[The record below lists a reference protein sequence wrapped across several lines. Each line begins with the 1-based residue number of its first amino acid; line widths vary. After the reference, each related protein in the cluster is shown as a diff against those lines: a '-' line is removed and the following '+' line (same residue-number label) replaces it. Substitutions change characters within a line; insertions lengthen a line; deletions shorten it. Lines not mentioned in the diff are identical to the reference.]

1 MPHHWKFFRTGGL
14 IQAALRTPADLQSL
28 DELDP
33 KLWVALGCPV
43 KGLEIDEKTLALI
56 DTDGDGRVREP
67 DIIAAAKWATAQLKN
82 PELML
87 ESADGL
93 PLSAIDASTE
103 SGRAL
108 VSAAR
113 LVLTNLGTPQVE
125 TLTVATFTFPKD
137 FYSATRING
146 DGVIAPETAADAETK
161 QLIEEIMA
169 AMGSTKGKT
178 GAVGV
183 TPDQVQAFFT
193 ELNGYSDWA
202 TTGTSADLRVLGDQT
217 DTAYAAVAAVRSK
230 VDDYFTRCRL
240 IGFDLRAAEA
250 VNRPAD
256 DYLTLAAKNLSLR
269 GSPVGGP
276 AGPASAASD
285 LANFPIAL
293 AAPNAPFPL
302 TTGINPAWVDAVARL
317 RSEAIAVAFG
327 PDKATLTESEWVD
340 LSGRFAAYE
349 KWLSTKPGGKVAAID
364 WARANE
370 ILDGKG
376 RAGLDALLGRDAEL
390 APGFD
395 SLVDLERLVRY
406 RRDLNTILH
415 NFVNFADFYSK
426 DAMAVFQ
433 AGQLYLD
440 ARSCELCVKVDDPAS
455 HSVIAAMSKLCI
467 AYVDCKR
474 PGATMKIA
482 ACFTQGDSDYLFVG
496 RNGIFIDRQGRDWD
510 ATITKL
516 IDNPISIRQ
525 AFLNPYKKFVQFIE
539 DQLSKRAAAADT
551 LVTGALTSAATAPA
565 AGAAPAPPPKFDIGT
580 IAAIGVAVGGISA
593 AVAGLFSAIFGLGK
607 WMPLGVLGL
616 ILLISAPS
624 MFIAWLKLRQRTL
637 GPLLEAS
644 GWAIN
649 GRVKI
654 NIPLGKS
661 LTAMATLPP
670 GSERSFKDP
679 YQDRASFWRWFFF
692 WVLIGIL
699 AGALVF
705 AKADNQWPFKQ
716 TTTTTTTV
724 KPAK

>member
-1 MPHHWKFFRTGGL
+1 MAHHWTFFRTGGL
-14 IQAALRTPADLQSL
+14 IQAALKTPADLQAL

-67 DIIAAAKWATAQLKN
+67 DIIAAAKWSTTHLKN

-87 ESADGL
+87 QPADGL
-93 PLSAIDASTE
+93 PLAAIDAATE
-103 SGRAL
+103 SGQAL
-108 VSAAR
+108 LSAAR
-113 LVLTNLGTPQVE
+113 LVLTNLGTPQAD

-146 DGVIAPETAADAETK
+146 DGVIAPEAATDADTK
-161 QLIEEIMA
+161 KLIEDIA
-169 AMGSTKGKT
+169 ATMGSTKGKT
-178 GAVGV
+178 GAVGI
-183 TPDQVQAFFT
+183 TPDQVTAFLT
-193 ELNGYSDWA
+193 ELSAYSDWT
-202 TTGTSADLRVLGDQT
+202 TTGVATELRVFGEQT
-217 DTAYAAVAAVRSK
+217 DAAYAAVAAVRSK

-240 IGFDLRAAEA
+240 IAFDIRSSEA
-250 VNRPAD
+250 LNRPAD
-256 DYLTLAAKNLSLR
+256 DYLALAAKNLALR

-276 AGPASAASD
+276 AGVVSGAAE
-285 LANFPIAL
+285 LANFPIVL
-293 AAPNAPFPL
+293 AAPGAPFPL
-302 TTGINPAWVDAVARL
+302 AAGINPAWVAAVGHLRTDAV
-317 RSEAIAVAFG
+317 AVAFG
-327 PDKATLTESEWVD
+327 ADKTSLTESEWTD

-349 KWLSTKPGGKVAAID
+349 KWLGTKPAGKVAALD
-364 WARANE
+364 WARAKE

-376 RAGLDALLGRDAEL
+376 RAGLDVLLGRDAEL
-390 APGFD
+390 APGFE

-415 NFVNFADFYSK
+415 NFVNFSDFYSK
-426 DAMAVFQ
+426 DSMSVFQ

-440 ARSCELCVKVDDPAS
+440 ARSCELCVKVDDPAA

-474 PGATMKIA
+474 PGATMKVA

-539 DQLSKRAAAADT
+539 DQFAKRAAAADAAIT
-551 LVTGALTSAATAPA
+551 SNLNSAATAPTP
-565 AGAAPAPPPKFDIGT
+565 GTPPTPPPKFDIGT
-580 IAAIGVAVGGISA
+580 LAAMGVAVGGIST
-593 AVAGLFSAIFGLGK
+593 AVGLVLGHILSLGIWAPFGMFGL
-607 WMPLGVLGL
+607 V
-616 ILLISAPS
+616 LLISAPS
-624 MFIAWLKLRQRTL
+624 MVIAWLKLRQRTL

-654 NIPLGKS
+654 NIPLGKN
-661 LTAMATLPP
+661 LTQMATLPP
-670 GSERSFKDP
+670 GSARHFRDP
-679 YQDRASFWRWFFF
+679 YRDKASFWRWFLF
-692 WVLIGIL
+692 WVLVG
-699 AGALVF
+699 AVGGALVYARVTHQF
-705 AKADNQWPFKQ
+705 PFEE
-716 TTTTTTTV
+716 
-724 KPAK
+724 KPAVVNTAPSKT